1 MTAAERDDHGLIDG
15 KRRKRIARGSGTSV
29 QEVNQVLKQYLQMR
43 THDEAIRRAGR
54 AGTVAR
60 PGQNQRRARRRA
72 TLPADV
78 RERMKR
84 AARSKAAIRRCAW
97 PSSDLALRYHDRE
110 WGVPLK
116 NDRKL
121 FEFLVLDAMQAG
133 LSWEIILRKREG
145 FRAALDGF
153 DPVKIARYD
162 QRKVKALLAD
172 PGIVRNR
179 LKIESAITNA
189 RAFLA
194 IQKEFGSFAR
204 YIWQFV
210 DGRPRRQS
218 PALAARTVPA
228 RTAQSDAMSRA
239 LKKRGFR
246 FVGSTICYAFM
257 QAAGMVND
265 HAVDCFRHAELTR
278 VMSRWRIRCSEIE

>member
-1 MTAAERDDHGLIDG
+1 M
-15 KRRKRIARGSGTSV
+15 KRRRKH
-29 QEVNQVLKQYLQMR
+29 K
-43 THDEAIRRAGR
+43 H
-54 AGTVAR
+54 TV
-60 PGQNQRRARRRA
+60 
-72 TLPADV
+72 T
-78 RERMKR
+78 
-84 AARSKAAIRRCAW
+84 RRCAW
-97 PSSDLALRYHDRE
+97 PSSDLAIRYHDRE

-145 FRAALDGF
+145 FRKALDGF
-153 DPVKIARYD
+153 DPIKIARYD
-162 QRKVKALLAD
+162 KRKIKALMAD

-179 LKIESAITNA
+179 LKIESSITNA

-210 DGRPRRQS
+210 DGCPVANRRRS
-218 PALAARTVPA
+218 LKAVPA

-265 HAVDCFRHAELTR
+265 HSVDCFRHPELTHT
-278 VMSRWRIRCSEIE
+278 MARWRIRCSEIE

>member
-1 MTAAERDDHGLIDG
+1 VKAVAQ
-15 KRRKRIARGSGTSV
+15 KSV
-29 QEVNQVLKQYLQMR
+29 R
-43 THDEAIRRAGR
+43 
-54 AGTVAR
+54 
-60 PGQNQRRARRRA
+60 
-72 TLPADV
+72 
-78 RERMKR
+78 
-84 AARSKAAIRRCAW
+84 RRCAW
-97 PSSDLALRYHDRE
+97 PSSDISIRYHDRE

-145 FRAALDGF
+145 FRAAFDGF
-153 DPVKIARYD
+153 DPEKIARYD
-162 QRKVKALLAD
+162 KRRIQRLLAD

-179 LKIESAITNA
+179 LKIESTITNA

-194 IQKEFGSFAR
+194 VQKEYGSFAR

-210 DGRPRRQS
+210 DGKPIVNRR
-218 PALAARTVPA
+218 RTLRGVPA
-228 RTAQSDAMSRA
+228 RTTESDAMSRA
-239 LKKRGFR
+239 LKERGFR

-265 HAVDCFRHAELTR
+265 HFVYCFRYAELTR
-278 VMSRWRIRCSEIE
+278 RK